1 MQGFEEINGT
11 GAVPNSDIPSWV
23 VGDAAGKSSP
33 APAPSV
39 DVPNRFTLPVNRG
52 SVNDAS
58 SLNGEQTCE
67 SRCGTKDSCVP
78 RAAGPQAW
86 PDSLLQHAFWA
97 GSGGYILHAGWRSRL
112 LDAAVLVLCC
122 VTISDNMLKEVCALC
137 SSRRHISWH
146 H

>member
-23 VGDAAGKSSP
+23 VGDAAGKTSH

-39 DVPNRFTLPVNRG
+39 DVNNRFTIPVNRG

-67 SRCGTKDSCVP
+67 S
-78 RAAGPQAW
+78 
-86 PDSLLQHAFWA
+86 
-97 GSGGYILHAGWRSRL
+97 SRP
-112 LDAAVLVLCC
+112 
-122 VTISDNMLKEVCALC
+122 
-137 SSRRHISWH
+137 HWH
-146 H
+146 HSFPLALRCWHQGLAR